1 MTATAVQTQIAPTAP
16 YQAPAAPVEAAPK
29 PARPITWREFQ
40 RRFLERED
48 KFKYEWA
55 HGVVVKTPR
64 SMNQFQQFIWFNL
77 RNFLDSLRQ
86 KNTRLGELIPE
97 VDTFF
102 GTNHRRPDIAYF
114 SQQQVLLLRQANQEP
129 QFVVEII
136 SSSDQLNAAHDKL
149 ADYRAVNIPVVWHIF
164 PKLQQVHVYR
174 GKNMTICIGDD
185 PCSAEPVIPGF
196 VLPTHEIFK

>member
-16 YQAPAAPVEAAPK
+16 YLAPAAPVEAAPK

-40 RRFLERED
+40 RRFLGRED
-48 KFKYEWA
+48 KFKYEWVD
-55 HGVVVKTPR
+55 GMVVKTPR

-149 ADYRAVNIPVVWHIF
+149 ADYRAANIPVVWHIF

-196 VLPTHEIFK
+196 VLPTNEIFK

>member
-1 MTATAVQTQIAPTAP
+1 M
-16 YQAPAAPVEAAPK
+16 EAAPK
-29 PARPITWREFQ
+29 SARPISWREFQ
-40 RRFLERED
+40 RRFLGRED
-48 KFKYEWA
+48 KFKYEWV
-55 HGVVVKTPR
+55 GGMVVKTPR
-64 SMNQFQQFIWFNL
+64 TMNQHQQFIFFNL
-77 RNFLDSLRQ
+77 EDFLIQLQS
-86 KNTRLGELIPE
+86 KGKKLGKLVAE

-102 GTNHRRPDIAYF
+102 GPNHRRPDIAYF
-114 SQQQVLLLRQANQEP
+114 SPEQVSLLRQPNQPNQEP

-149 ADYRAVNIPVVWHIF
+149 ADYRAANIPIVWHIF

-196 VLPTHEIFK
+196 VLPTYEIFK